1 MDHLPGLILAFTGL
15 AIFAAVSWYVIGKLR
30 QAGART
36 QAPSAQELLARF
48 GKMYDEGELS
58 KEEYRAIKL
67 TFASTLSAPRE
78 TSDGDKDASDEERSR
93 DARLQELLR
102 SERR

>member
-15 AIFAAVSWYVIGKLR
+15 AIFVAVSWYVIGKIR
-30 QAGART
+30 QAGNKT
-36 QAPSAQELLARF
+36 KTPSAEELLARF
-48 GKMYDEGELS
+48 GRMYDEGELS
-58 KEEYRAIKL
+58 REEYRAIKM
-67 TFASTLSAPRE
+67 TFASTLSASRE
-78 TSDGDKDASDEERSR
+78 TPIEDKSDEDRAR